1 MRGNFKVVVLGEGRV
16 GKTSIVHRYTTGDF
30 EDKRK
35 NTVKAYCTDK
45 TLTVGST
52 QVQLSIWDTAGQECF
67 HALGPIYYRD
77 AAGALLV
84 YDITDRQSFEKVQN
98 WVKELKKIVGND
110 IVIVIAGNKI
120 DMEKNRH
127 VNNSDAERYVCT
139 YRLRDFNEL
148 LNRQSSLT
156 VVHVCSYAASVGA
169 AHFQT
174 SAKANRGLDE
184 VFNHLASSKS

>member
-1 MRGNFKVVVLGEGRV
+1 MGERFKVVLLGEGRV
-16 GKTSIVHRYTTGDF
+16 GKTSILLRYTKG
-30 EDKRK
+30 EYSDKQVS
-35 NTVKAYCTDK
+35 TLQASYLDK
-45 TLTVGST
+45 KVTINST
-52 QVQLSIWDTAGQECF
+52 QVQLSIWDTAGQERF

-84 YDITDRQSFEKVQN
+84 YDITDQQSFDKVKN

-127 VNNSDAERYVCT
+127 VNNSEAE
-139 YRLRDFNEL
+139 
-148 LNRQSSLT
+148 
-156 VVHVCSYAASVGA
+156 SYAASVGA

-174 SAKANRGLDE
+174 SAKTNRGLDD
-184 VFNHLASSKS
+184 VFNHLASSTFCELSPLFALFEFNFFLE

>member
-1 MRGNFKVVVLGEGRV
+1 VNIQINKYQLCKPVIWTKKV
-16 GKTSIVHRYTTGDF
+16 TI
-30 EDKRK
+30 
-35 NTVKAYCTDK
+35 N
-45 TLTVGST
+45 ST
-52 QVQLSIWDTAGQECF
+52 QVQLSIWDTAGQERF

-84 YDITDRQSFEKVQN
+84 YDITDQQSFDKVKN

-127 VNNSDAERYVCT
+127 VNNSEAE
-139 YRLRDFNEL
+139 
-148 LNRQSSLT
+148 
-156 VVHVCSYAASVGA
+156 SYAASVGA

-174 SAKANRGLDE
+174 SAKTNRGLDD
-184 VFNHLASSKS
+184 VFNHLASRMLDKKPTTGRGSVATPKQKLVIVDEPVQAQKKSGCC